1 MTGAKR
7 LWSELQPWEWR
18 SRLARV
24 HPKLN
29 EDCLIAEGRRV
40 PELRPEIDAQKSK
53 EDRVRVVLRYF
64 GDERHPQPEPANPP
78 RYGPAIDG
86 GEPVFRCPSC
96 FSLFQCCSATVLA
109 SSTTLGTRRC
119 SLSRS
124 GPSRRPASPTS
135 STGWWHETDR
145 QAATHTRPRS
155 RPLGLEIRLHA
166 MPRLGACA
174 KMSRTQGRDF
184 LTAAEAMKPRRL
196 MFVHGLYSGMFFQ
209 CRWYQVPKS
218 KLAFGDDTR

>member
-7 LWSELQPWEWR
+7 LWSELQLWEWR

-53 EDRVRVVLRYF
+53 EDRVRVVLPYC

-86 GEPVFRCPSC
+86 GEPVVRCPSW
-96 FSLFQCCSATVLA
+96 FWGGGNIAQQYLA
-109 SSTTLGTRRC
+109 AGLLDELELHVVPVFLGD
-119 SLSRS
+119 
-124 GPSRRPASPTS
+124 GA
-135 STGWWHETDR
+135 
-145 QAATHTRPRS
+145 
-155 RPLGLEIRLHA
+155 RL
-166 MPRLGACA
+166 
-174 KMSRTQGRDF
+174 
-184 LTAAEAMKPRRL
+184 
-196 MFVHGLYSGMFFQ
+196 
-209 CRWYQVPKS
+209 
-218 KLAFGDDTR
+218 